1 MMKKGLG
8 ERGHCSRR
16 DFIKLAAG
24 AAAVGFLAGP
34 GSVLASMLP
43 GNIACGRCGSVFQAG
58 HEHSEGDVSG
68 VFCPACGVELK
79 RLEYL
84 GKDRALVNR
93 KGNPRRKTKQV
104 LWNWAQVPFPN
115 RKMVARTDKAGAI
128 FKDVRI

>member
-1 MMKKGLG
+1 MSRDLG
-8 ERGHCSRR
+8 PRGRCSRR

-43 GNIACGRCGSVFQAG
+43 GDIACGRCGSVFNAG

-84 GKDRALVNR
+84 GKNGAPVSTNR
-93 KGNPRRKTKQV
+93 KPRSKTRQV

-115 RKMVARTDKAGAI
+115 RKLVAKTDKAGVV